1 MEEARILP
9 FLAACQLLVLC
20 SLLTQLEQASK
31 SRAVAPLKMK
41 AAARRGTSTMAST
54 ATLGLAANARRVA
67 HTAKRYVTAPSCMAA
82 STASSYPTTK
92 SCQLRAR
99 RSSNAKLA
107 SWHRGLCWLAI
118 WIFGYSATYHPL
130 HAPAQMCV
138 CHVLK

>member
-1 MEEARILP
+1 M
-9 FLAACQLLVLC
+9 LAPH
-20 SLLTQLEQASK
+20 STRASK

-41 AAARRGTSTMAST
+41 AATRLGASMAST

-67 HTAKRYVTAPSCMAA
+67 HTKRYVTAPSCMAA
-82 STASSYPTTK
+82 SAASSYPTTK

-138 CHVLK
+138 CHCFEIFLKKKGSTVPLNLLWK